1 MEQSGDI
8 GLDTMSIIWYSMTD
22 LNGSYH
28 PNVQLKVFAYDLQ
41 SDTLQTPDDTSST
54 YISNEFAVDNHIGS
68 IVGEMTLIQDEY
80 FGETKLTYSITDTTN
95 DNYTVVLR
103 YSIDNG
109 SSWHLASL
117 KDSIY
122 NIGSL
127 QYTDTL
133 VWNSDDDL
141 FNLDTGL
148 FLELS
153 ILDGWQSS
161 TSDLIEIHFDNQ
173 VLPLLTTVF
182 PDTSEYMYC
191 YDHIILTFTGQMN
204 LSSYSNGIALR
215 IYQRVSL
222 DILLNLFKMEKLL
235 I

>member
-1 MEQSGDI
+1 MPLHDHKR
-8 GLDTMSIIWYSMTD
+8 Y
-22 LNGSYH
+22 
-28 PNVQLKVFAYDLQ
+28 
-41 SDTLQTPDDTSST
+41 
-54 YISNEFAVDNHIGS
+54 
-68 IVGEMTLIQDEY
+68 IQDEY

-95 DNYTVVLR
+95 DHYTVVLR
-103 YSIDNG
+103 YSIDDG

-117 KDSIY
+117 QDSIY

-127 QYTDTL
+127 LYTDTL

-182 PDTSEYMYC
+182 PDTNEYMYW
-191 YDHIILTFTGQMN
+191 YDNIIIL
-204 LSSYSNGIALR
+204 Y
-215 IYQRVSL
+215 
-222 DILLNLFKMEKLL
+222 
-235 I
+235 